1 MITNGQIVSE
11 IINDLRLLNIDE
23 HISRRYILSKLRNKA
38 KTLISQKLLDRTL
51 QREYNLY
58 KEIRCF
64 ELEKIDTIKCDIV
77 EFRTCN
83 TVMKSKKPLPESVYS
98 RLGIAI
104 KEVTNID
111 GSLDIT
117 FIDPK
122 QYRRNKNRQVK
133 DTTTAHY
140 YVDGDNYLYI
150 VNSEVEIVNLWILT
164 LKPEDIE
171 DVEGCDHKKTCQS
184 PWEQEFVIP
193 DKLLQ
198 TMYKDALLTELASV
212 YKQIPVDENPN
223 LNSNIK

>member
-1 MITNGQIVSE
+1 MSTNGQIVSE
-11 IINDLRLLNIDE
+11 VINDLRLLNIDE

-64 ELEKIDTIKCDIV
+64 ELEKVDTVKCDIV

-83 TVMKSKKPLPESVYS
+83 TVMKSKKALPESVYS

-140 YVDGDNYLYI
+140 YVDGDNYLYV
-150 VNSEVEIVNLWILT
+150 VNSEVEVVNLWILT

-171 DVEGCDHKKTCQS
+171 DVEGCDHKKSCTS
-184 PWEQEFVIP
+184 VWNEEFIIP
-193 DKLLQ
+193 DKLFISTVKSSLE
-198 TMYKDALLTELASV
+198 ELFAV
-212 YKQIPVDENPN
+212 RQIPIDENPN
-223 LNSNIK
+223 NNSNIK